1 MLYAEDVIIKP
12 VITEKSY
19 MEMANGK
26 YTFQTKIDATKIDI
40 KNAVEKLFNV
50 KVLKVNTMR
59 YDGKSK
65 RVGVHQGKTNAWKK
79 AIVTI
84 DTINTIDYLLL
95 KIFHRA
101 QLDLPVAIISQHTG
115 VSASIAGQG
124 KE

>member
-12 VITEKSY
+12 IITEKSY

-65 RVGVHQGKTNAWKK
+65 RVGVHQGKTSAWKK

-84 DTINTIDYLLL
+84 DTNPADEKYLT
-95 KIFHRA
+95 K
-101 QLDLPVAIISQHTG
+101 G
-115 VSASIAGQG
+115 G
-124 KE
+124 KEVKVARKYNTEITEISSAFAQEN